1 MSSNKTNTTSTSLEH
16 CSYNAGDIVTCNIRA
31 ATAIGFGPTTN
42 VTIEVECD
50 SKFVKIYLMITR
62 LKV

>member
-16 CSYNAGDIVTCNIRA
+16 CSYNDDNVTCSIRA
-31 ATAIGFGPTTN
+31 ATAIGFGPPTN

-50 SKFVKIYLMITR
+50 CKRIKAI
-62 LKV
+62 